1 MDFLNKYLKDTDSVC
16 RNCRVRRTYEYS
28 GNTPLCF
35 TCLKEVK
42 DKLKAYELKN
52 SIKTWKKQN

>member
-16 RNCRVRRTYEYS
+16 RNCRVRRTYEYY

-35 TCLKEVK
+35 TCLKEAEHE
-42 DKLKAYELKN
+42 LYE
-52 SIKTWKKQN
+52 KK